1 VEFLQNFLNFSGFFL
16 KIFLKILISPKFFC
30 KKFFLTQIFFEKF
43 LKF

>member
-1 VEFLQNFLNFSGFFL
+1 L

-43 LKF
+43 LKLKKIFYKIYFHS